1 MPGIFDTVVD
11 ANVQALLRREQ
22 RLLVELR
29 ETLEREQVDE
39 RRRVDEL
46 LATLEDL
53 FTIVIVGEFNAGKS
67 SLINAL
73 FGAKLRVE
81 GPIPVDDVISILRY
95 GEQASQRQLSDY
107 VVEQF
112 YPVEFLRNITLVDT
126 PGTNSIVQ
134 RHQEITEDYIPRAD
148 LVLFV
153 TSIDRPLSESER
165 KFLEYIR
172 EWGKKVVFVLNK
184 IDTKTDEE
192 IAQVVE
198 YLKTNVR
205 AIFGFDPVIFPVRE
219 AGLERSRQ
227 PPRDGRAAAS
237 TRWRTTSSSVLSE
250 KERIRIKLTAPLE
263 TILSLSKKQFRMI
276 ESRRE
281 VLAADKARIDVDHRS
296 ARAGAR
302 AIWSANFR
310 QFVVRIDNLLMDLE
324 RRGLDF
330 LDRYVRIQHV
340 MMLRDASR
348 FREEFERQVFQG
360 WKGNIDTTIQEA
372 VDWLVK
378 ENMKLWNGTVD
389 AFHRR
394 AEADAKNEEVIGR
407 VGREFAY
414 NREEVYSRMRRN
426 AEQRLS
432 VVRRERG
439 EPPHHRQRHAR
450 RPPLLRPRRR
460 RPRPRLSADHRRQQH
475 RRRRHRPHRRDDA
488 PRHELPDPPV
498 QAHAR
503 RRKSSTAA
511 SKRCARSCRNRSTA
525 SPPPRSTACSA
536 ASPAPSSP
544 TSASTPPSRRRSSG
558 SRRSW
563 RRSRREANEI
573 MANVG
578 VATRLTPGSRCAGGS
593 RGATA
598 EQPAGTPALHCYRY
612 NPPPYG
618 DHGSDQGSAEARR
631 RDGHRQ
637 RLALQQAH
645 LGEAAVPDHPR
656 RQRLSC
662 SASSRRRKSPRSRGT
677 TPSARRRS
685 RPSASPATSC
695 AEPRAPGGVELHV
708 EEFEVIGLA
717 EPYPISP
724 KEHGTDFLM
733 DHRHLW
739 LRSTKQHAVL
749 RVRSEIEKAIRDFF
763 YERDFVLID
772 SPILTAN
779 AAARGRR
786 RSSRP
791 TTSATRRTS
800 RSPASSTSS
809 PRPRR
814 SARST
819 ASARRSAPRS
829 RRRAAT

>member
-1 MPGIFDTVVD
+1 MPGIFDTVID

-73 FGAKLRVE
+73 FGEKLRVE

-95 GEQASQRQLSDY
+95 GELASQRRLSDF

-112 YPVEFLRNITLVDT
+112 YPIELLRNITLVDT

-192 IAQVVE
+192 IAQVVD
-198 YLKTNVR
+198 YLKSNVR
-205 AIFGFDPVIFPVRE
+205 AIFGFDAVIIPVSTKTLSRFDALEDYIFR
-219 AGLERSRQ
+219 
-227 PPRDGRAAAS
+227 
-237 TRWRTTSSSVLSE
+237 VLSE

-263 TILSLSKKQFRMI
+263 TILSLSRMQFRMI

-281 VLAADKARIDVDHRS
+281 VLATDKARIDTITDQLER
-296 ARAGAR
+296 ARADLVG
-302 AIWSANFR
+302 NFR
-310 QFVVRIDNLLMDLE
+310 QFVFRIDNLLMDLE

-360 WKGNIDTTIQEA
+360 WKGNIDSTIQEA

-394 AEADAKNEEVIGR
+394 AEADAKSEDVIGR

-426 AEQRLS
+426 AEQRMS
-432 VVRRERG
+432 AYDVNVESRRIIDNAMRAVLHSFG
-439 EPPHHRQRHAR
+439 LGAGALGLGY
-450 RPPLLRPRRR
+450 LLTT
-460 RPRPRLSADHRRQQH
+460 A
-475 RRRRHRPHRRDDA
+475 
-488 PRHELPDPPV
+488 V
-498 QAHAR
+498 
-503 RRKSSTAA
+503 SSTAVDVTGLTA
-511 SKRCARSCRNRSTA
+511 ATMLLVTSFLILPYKRSRAKEEFKRRIEEMRGQLQESLDRE
-525 SPPPRSTACSA
+525 SA
-536 ASPAPSSP
+536 TEIDRMLRGI
-544 TSASTPPSRRRSSG
+544 TSAFEPYQRFYASESEKVERFAEKLTKIET
-558 SRRSW
+558 
-563 RRSRREANEI
+563 EANDI
-573 MANVG
+573 LRTAG
-578 VATRLTPGSRCAGGS
+578 VLAG
-593 RGATA
+593 
-598 EQPAGTPALHCYRY
+598 
-612 NPPPYG
+612 
-618 DHGSDQGSAEARR
+618 
-631 RDGHRQ
+631 
-637 RLALQQAH
+637 
-645 LGEAAVPDHPR
+645 
-656 RQRLSC
+656 
-662 SASSRRRKSPRSRGT
+662 
-677 TPSARRRS
+677 
-685 RPSASPATSC
+685 
-695 AEPRAPGGVELHV
+695 
-708 EEFEVIGLA
+708 
-717 EPYPISP
+717 
-724 KEHGTDFLM
+724 
-733 DHRHLW
+733 
-739 LRSTKQHAVL
+739 
-749 RVRSEIEKAIRDFF
+749 
-763 YERDFVLID
+763 
-772 SPILTAN
+772 
-779 AAARGRR
+779 
-786 RSSRP
+786 
-791 TTSATRRTS
+791 
-800 RSPASSTSS
+800 
-809 PRPRR
+809 
-814 SARST
+814 
-819 ASARRSAPRS
+819 
-829 RRRAAT
+829 